1 MKLQNLYNDI
11 ADQIAVLRHRVK
23 ASAALGFVD
32 VNLVSERLLLP
43 IFRII
48 FDAPN
53 LQDLN
58 LAERKNF
65 PAVDF
70 GDDTKRIAIQVTST
84 NDLDKVKS
92 TIETFVRHRLY
103 SRFDRLIIYVLS
115 DRQTSYSQKAADIA
129 TAGFFKFDV
138 ETDIIDYLGLLGC
151 IKRLDV
157 DDLQKVANLLSGS
170 IDLIGPD
177 QSDARIFQSVVSL
190 PPLAMGDFD
199 TCGFFVSE
207 SGHFIT
213 TGAVASR
220 GLEYDIISANGVF
233 KASTLG
239 LSPMGIALARVIN
252 PGNEVFSALQISDSR
267 AHAPDEPI
275 ALYAIDSY
283 RHGQITRGVIQSYVF
298 VGLGGYFQMRIARI
312 NGSAFGAP
320 VLDANQ
326 SVKGVLS
333 SLRKV
338 SFDSSQQIDAIS
350 GEEVQKLINQYLS

>member
-1 MKLQNLYNDI
+1 MKLLKLYNVI
-11 ADQIAVLRHRVK
+11 ADQLAVLRHRVK
-23 ASAALGFVD
+23 ASTALGFVD
-32 VNLVSERLLLP
+32 VNLVSEGLLLP

-48 FDAPN
+48 FDAPD
-53 LQDLN
+53 LKDLN

-65 PAVDF
+65 PAIDF
-70 GDDTKRIAIQVTST
+70 GDDTKRLAIQVTST
-84 NDLDKVKS
+84 SDLDKVKS

-129 TAGFFKFDV
+129 TAGLLKFDV
-138 ETDIIDYLGLLGC
+138 DTDIIDYLGLLRC
-151 IKRLDV
+151 IKSLGM
-157 DDLQKVANLLSGS
+157 DDIEKVANLLSEG

-177 QSDARIFQSVVSL
+177 QSDARIFQSIVSL

-213 TGAVASR
+213 TSAVADRGAV
-220 GLEYDIISANGVF
+220 YDIIASNGAF
-233 KASTLG
+233 KAYTVG
-239 LSPMGIALARVIN
+239 HSPMGIALARVIN
-252 PGNEVFSALQISDSR
+252 PGNEKFSVLQISDSR
-267 AHAPDEPI
+267 THAPDEPI
-275 ALYAIDSY
+275 ALYTIDSY
-283 RHGQITRGVIQSYVF
+283 RHGQVSRGVIQSYVF
-298 VGLGGYFQMRIARI
+298 VGFGGYFQMRVARI

-326 SVKGVLS
+326 SVKGILT

-338 SFDSSQQIDAIS
+338 SFDSSQQIDAVS
-350 GEEVQKLINQYLS
+350 GEEVQKLIDQHLS